1 MKIGYQLVQYIRES
15 EANLC
20 TGQVDN
26 QFSLSAYNVS
36 NYPQFKD
43 VNTQMVE
50 QSNSVLKR
58 AKSSLSYMNKELV
71 M

>member
-1 MKIGYQLVQYIRES
+1 MLGINIQCVFT
-15 EANLC
+15 
-20 TGQVDN
+20 TGC
-26 QFSLSAYNVS
+26 SSAYNVS

-58 AKSSLSYMNKELV
+58 AKSSLSYMNKEHF
-71 M
+71 